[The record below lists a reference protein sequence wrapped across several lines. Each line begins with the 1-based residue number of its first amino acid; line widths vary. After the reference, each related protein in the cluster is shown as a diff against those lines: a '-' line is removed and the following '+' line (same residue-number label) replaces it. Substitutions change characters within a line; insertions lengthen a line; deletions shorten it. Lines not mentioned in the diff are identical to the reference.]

1 MSNSPLTTSLP
12 SPSSTP
18 AQPRNQLTEAE
29 VFATPPEALD
39 DPLIA
44 VMVASL
50 RLRYA
55 DWQKEEAT
63 AKATGRVAKS
73 KAPRLTAEERAKL
86 LDTDLGDLS

>member
-1 MSNSPLTTSLP
+1 MSNSTTTTSEP
-12 SPSSTP
+12 SPPSLNP
-18 AQPRNQLTEAE
+18 AKLTEAE